1 MNAFEFSSARSVA
14 EALELLSVEGAV
26 AHAGG
31 VDLLDRMKENLE
43 APSRL
48 VGLREVK
55 ELGGI
60 KDDATKGLTIGALTK
75 LVELA
80 ESPVV
85 KFRYAALA
93 EAASHVATPNVRNMA
108 TIGGNLAQRPRCWYF
123 RNALFTCKK
132 RGGAVCFA
140 LDGENEHHAL
150 FGNSSCAMV
159 HPSTLATALVALDAS
174 VVLQGKGGARTVK
187 LEEFFTTPETNMLGE
202 TVLKPG
208 ELVAAVTLPPPAQNS
223 RSAYLKQ
230 GAKESFDWPIADVGV
245 SLVLDGKKVQSA
257 RIILG
262 AAAATPYRATAAEA
276 ALVGKEV
283 DIAVAKAAG
292 DASMQGAK
300 PLAKN
305 KHKVEVFKVVVARTV
320 LAAAGVQS

>member
-1 MNAFEFSSARSVA
+1 MNAFEFSSPRSVA

-31 VDLLDRMKENLE
+31 VDLLDRMKEHLE
-43 APSRL
+43 APTRL
-48 VGLREVK
+48 VALREVK
-55 ELGGI
+55 ELSGI
-60 KDDATKGLTIGALTK
+60 KDDPTKGLTLGALTK

-85 KFRYAALA
+85 KPRYAALA
-93 EAASHVATPNVRNMA
+93 EAAAHVATPNVRNMA

-123 RNALFTCKK
+123 RNELFTCKK
-132 RGGAVCFA
+132 RGGVTCFA
-140 LDGENEHHAL
+140 FDGENEHHAL
-150 FGNSSCAMV
+150 FGNSTCAMV
-159 HPSTLATALVALDAS
+159 HPSTLATALVALEAS
-174 VVLQGKGGARTVK
+174 VVLQGKGGVRTVK
-187 LEEFFTTPETNMLGE
+187 LEEFFTAPEANILGE

-208 ELVAAVTLPPPAQNS
+208 ELIVAVTLPPPAAGS

-245 SLVLDGKKVQSA
+245 SLVLDGKRVRAA
-257 RIILG
+257 RVILG
-262 AAAATPYRATAAEA
+262 AAAATPYRASAAEA

-283 DIAVAKAAG
+283 DTAVAKAVG
-292 DASMQGAK
+292 EASMQGAT

-305 KHKVEVFKVVVARTV
+305 KHKVEIFKVVVARTV

>member
-1 MNAFEFSSARSVA
+1 MNAFEFSSPRSVA

-31 VDLLDRMKENLE
+31 VDLLDRMKEHLE
-43 APSRL
+43 APTRL
-48 VGLREVK
+48 VALREVK

-60 KDDATKGLTIGALTK
+60 KDDPTKGLTLGALTK

-85 KFRYAALA
+85 KPRYAALA
-93 EAASHVATPNVRNMA
+93 EAAAHVAAPNVRNMA

-123 RNALFTCKK
+123 RNELFTCKK
-132 RGGAVCFA
+132 RGGVTCFA
-140 LDGENEHHAL
+140 FDGENEHHAL
-150 FGNSSCAMV
+150 FGNSTCAMV
-159 HPSTLATALVALDAS
+159 HPSTLATALVALEAS
-174 VVLQGKGGARTVK
+174 VVLQGKGGVRTVK
-187 LEEFFTTPETNMLGE
+187 LEEFFTAPEANILGE

-208 ELVAAVTLPPPAQNS
+208 ELIVAVTLPPPAAGS

-245 SLVLDGKKVQSA
+245 SLVLDGKRVSA
-257 RIILG
+257 ARVILG
-262 AAAATPYRATAAEA
+262 AAAATPYRASAAEA

-283 DIAVAKAAG
+283 DTAVAKAVG
-292 DASMQGAK
+292 EASMQGAT

-305 KHKVEVFKVVVARTV
+305 KHKVEIFKVVVARTV